1 MSQIPRDKTFDCS
14 LALLTNGYRF
24 ISERCQRNGA
34 DLFRTR
40 MMLRPAVCVSGEDA
54 ARMFYQPDR
63 FSRKLAMPPQTL
75 MSLQDIGSVQQLQG
89 DAHRHRKRM
98 FMSLMTPES
107 IRRLGDLFENKW
119 RARVRQWQQEGRQV
133 TLHHEVEDL
142 LCRAVCEWTGI
153 HLSEEEAPERA
164 KEFSAMIDGAGA
176 IGPRNWKGLA
186 LRHRTERW
194 ARKLISDIRHSPLSR
209 AERSPLE
216 TIALYR
222 DENGQTLPTRVAA
235 VELINI
241 LRPTVAVGR
250 FITFA
255 ALALHTYPQYRDR
268 LRDGGEEWREMF
280 TQEVRRY
287 YPFFPLVA
295 GNAMHDI
302 EWQGHHIAK
311 GTWVMLDMH
320 GTNHDPRSW
329 KDPHA
334 FRPERFKDWK
344 GNAFSLIPQG
354 AGGFDE
360 GHRCP
365 GEWITIE
372 LIKRALHM
380 LVAGMEYQVPTQ
392 DLTIRLSRLPAIPES
407 RFIISD
413 IREAA

>member
-1 MSQIPRDKTFDCS
+1 MTEIPRDKTFDCS

-24 ISERCQRNGA
+24 ISERCERNGE
-34 DLFRTR
+34 DLFLTR
-40 MMLRPAVCVSGEDA
+40 MMLRPAVCVRGEDA
-54 ARMFYQPDR
+54 ARMFYHPDR

-75 MSLQDIGSVQQLQG
+75 MSLQDIGSVQQLKG
-89 DAHRHRKRM
+89 DAHRHRKQM
-98 FMSLMTPES
+98 FMSLMSPES
-107 IRRLGDLFENKW
+107 IKRLGDLFEEKW
-119 RARVRQWQQEGRQV
+119 RARVKFWQASGTQV

-153 HLSEEEAPERA
+153 RLSEAEAPRRA
-164 KEFSAMIDGAGA
+164 REFSAMIDGAGA

-194 ARKLISDIRHSPLSR
+194 AQKLIKDVRHSPLSR

-222 DENGQTLPTRVAA
+222 DENGDALSTETAA
-235 VELINI
+235 VELVNI

-255 ALALHTYPQYRDR
+255 ALALHTYPEYRDR
-268 LRDGGEEWREMF
+268 LREGGEEWREMF

-295 GNAMHDI
+295 GNAMEDI
-302 EWQGHHIAK
+302 EWQGHHIPR

-329 KDPHA
+329 QDPHT
-334 FRPERFKDWK
+334 FRPERFKNWK

-354 AGGFDE
+354 AGGFDD

-380 LVAGMEYQVPTQ
+380 LVSGMEYQVPLQ
-392 DLTIRLSRLPAIPES
+392 DLTVRLSRLPAIPES
-407 RFIISD
+407 RFIISQV
-413 IREAA
+413 REPH

>member
-1 MSQIPRDKTFDCS
+1 MPQIPRDKTFDCS

-24 ISERCQRNGA
+24 ISERCERNGA

-40 MMLRPAVCVSGEDA
+40 MLLRPAVCVSGEEA

-75 MSLQDIGSVQQLQG
+75 MSLQDVGSVQQMQG
-89 DAHRHRKRM
+89 DAHRHRKQM
-98 FMSLMTPES
+98 FMSLMSPES
-107 IRRLGDLFENKW
+107 IKRLGDLFEQKW
-119 RARVRQWQQEGRQV
+119 TDRVGRLERSGAQV
-133 TLHHEVEDL
+133 SLHHEVEDL

-153 HLSEEEAPERA
+153 RLTEEEAPQRA

-194 ARKLISDIRHSPLSR
+194 AQKLISDIRHSPLSR
-209 AERSPLE
+209 PERSPLE

-222 DENGQTLPTRVAA
+222 DEHGKTLPAKVAA

-255 ALALHTYPQYRDR
+255 ALALHTYPEYRDR
-268 LRDGGEEWREMF
+268 LRTGGDEWREMF

-295 GNAMHDI
+295 GNAKEDI
-302 EWQGHHIAK
+302 EWQGHHIEK
-311 GTWVMLDMH
+311 GTWVMLDLH
-320 GTNHDPRSW
+320 GTNHDARSW
-329 KDPHA
+329 KDPHE
-334 FRPERFKDWK
+334 FRPERFKNWP
-344 GNAFSLIPQG
+344 GNAYSLVPQG
-354 AGGFDE
+354 AGEFDA

-380 LVAGMEYQVPTQ
+380 LVSGMDYEVPPQ
-392 DLTIRLSRLPAIPES
+392 DLTVRLSRLPAIPES
-407 RFIISD
+407 RFIIS
-413 IREAA
+413 RVRARH